1 MSCGRAG
8 SGTAVEETCRKLGI
22 LEPILY
28 QWKKRY
34 ADIGVPKIRRLSSLR
49 RECQAQE
56 AGRRPDA

>member
-1 MSCGRAG
+1 M
-8 SGTAVEETCRKLGI
+8 EETCRKLGI